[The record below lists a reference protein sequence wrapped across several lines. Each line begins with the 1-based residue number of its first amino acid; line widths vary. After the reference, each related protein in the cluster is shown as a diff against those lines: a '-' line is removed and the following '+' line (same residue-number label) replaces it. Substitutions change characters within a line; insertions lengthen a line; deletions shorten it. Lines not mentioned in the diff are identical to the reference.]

1 MTIPDSVRQTVKA
14 QLWAAAEALDWDS
27 LSAKEKALHYTQW
40 TDGEMGR
47 TLATHMDARAVRV
60 YIKDSLLKGFSRQ
73 KLNEHEGLILRIL
86 ERDKSDVTSAF
97 IKPHGFNFGDGS
109 LVTWGRADDWK
120 TILGSTFERAYGRQD
135 ARPVVAMF
143 RAAPRYVRPSSRKL
157 VEEAARR
164 LGVAR
169 CVWFD

>member
-1 MTIPDSVRQTVKA
+1 MTIPDEVRMNIKT
-14 QLWAAAEALDWDS
+14 QLWEAAEALDWDS
-27 LSAKEKALHYTQW
+27 LTAKEKAQHYSQW
-40 TDGEMGR
+40 TDSEIGR

-86 ERDKSDVTSAF
+86 GRDKSDVASAC
-97 IKPHGFNFGDGS
+97 IKPHGLYFGDGS

-135 ARPVVAMF
+135 ARPVVVLF
-143 RAAPRYVRPSSRKL
+143 RAAPRYVRQSSREL

-164 LGVAR
+164 LGVVR